1 VARSPRLRLP
11 GLKPLFIEDAGRW
24 AEAQRFHGN
33 ATCVVCGEGE
43 CRRDAGLT
51 VEGSVRAC
59 YSHFMCKVL
68 TTLVLIACFYA
79 VAQEKDPPKLPPRE
93 SVTPAQITSRL
104 VSLTRAWLDGSLSA
118 GGLKAEFREVGRS
131 RENGRLKAVYN
142 VYVRGGSPDKLY
154 SLLSWPVEGKE
165 PAEVVKGAS
174 VTSAGLLVCGGRSGQ
189 CGSAK
194 SPDDPIKFTLTP
206 HKGEIT
212 RLALLSSDKSS
223 KVTFGII
230 PDPVTATEHGCTI
243 EVVRLAPKFE
253 AAMIQGRG
261 FKPGEPIEF
270 SAKSYS
276 ESEGGPVKADEKG
289 EVAVGVTPFVKGKT
303 SGTTVVKLI
312 TSHCAPETSF
322 TWGR

>member
-1 VARSPRLRLP
+1 M
-11 GLKPLFIEDAGRW
+11 
-24 AEAQRFHGN
+24 
-33 ATCVVCGEGE
+33 
-43 CRRDAGLT
+43 
-51 VEGSVRAC
+51 RAC
-59 YSHFMCKVL
+59 YSQLMCRKALIVV
-68 TTLVLIACFYA
+68 VLIAA
-79 VAQEKDPPKLPPRE
+79 SHAIAQDPPKLPPRE
-93 SVTPAQITSRL
+93 SVTPGQITSRL

-118 GGLKAEFREVGRS
+118 GGLKAEFREVSKS

-142 VYVRGGSPDKLY
+142 VYVHGASPDKLY

-174 VTSAGLLVCGGRSGQ
+174 VTSAGLLVCGGRPGQ

-206 HKGEIT
+206 RKGEIT
-212 RLALLSSDKSS
+212 RLALVASDKTS

-230 PDPVTATEHGCTI
+230 PDPITTTEHGCTI

-261 FKPGEPIEF
+261 FKPSEAIEF

-289 EVAVGVTPFVKGKT
+289 EVAVGVTPFVKGKA

-312 TSHCAPETSF
+312 TSHCAPGTSF